1 MASFVLPDLVQVA
14 SSLISAGLG
23 LLFSTPACSEADTE
37 SLHEYQQVG
46 SLDSDE
52 YDDEPLNSPVPT
64 RRESGISIA
73 SGIYE
78 EIADEDTQNSTNHYE
93 NPVTLRCG
101 RAAED
106 MGDLPPPLPPR
117 KHRHN
122 LLDRYIQGSYFNIT

>member
-1 MASFVLPDLVQVA
+1 MKATEFSYCSALFGLPDLVQVA

-46 SLDSDE
+46 SLESDE
-52 YDDEPLNSPVPT
+52 YDDEPGNSPLST

-78 EIADEDTQNSTNHYE
+78 EIADGDRLDSTNHYE
-93 NPVTLRCG
+93 NPATLRCS

-106 MGDLPPPLPPR
+106 MGGDLPPPLPPR
-117 KHRHN
+117 KQKHH
-122 LLDRYIQGSYFNIT
+122 LLDR